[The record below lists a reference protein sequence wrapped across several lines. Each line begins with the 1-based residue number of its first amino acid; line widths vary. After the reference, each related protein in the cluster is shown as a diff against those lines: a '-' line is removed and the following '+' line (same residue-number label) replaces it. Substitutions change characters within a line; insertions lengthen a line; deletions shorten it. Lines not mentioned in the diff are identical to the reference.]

1 MTKNSETFSLQFES
15 NSPKHK
21 DIHIILKSFKKKNL
35 KQQILTIWEA
45 GTREC
50 LRFVFPKE
58 KEHLIDYQNSF
69 NHLLI
74 N

>member
-1 MTKNSETFSLQFES
+1 MINNSETFSLQIES

-21 DIHIILKSFKKKNL
+21 DVHVILKSSKKKNF

-45 GTREC
+45 GTRQC
-50 LRFVFPKE
+50 LRFLFPKE
-58 KEHLIDYQNSF
+58 KEHLIGYQISF